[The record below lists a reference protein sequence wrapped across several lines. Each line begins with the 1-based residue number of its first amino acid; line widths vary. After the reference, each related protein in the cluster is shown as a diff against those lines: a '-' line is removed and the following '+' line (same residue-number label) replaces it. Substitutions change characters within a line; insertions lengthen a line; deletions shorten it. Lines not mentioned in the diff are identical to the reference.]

1 MSTNYYVPDR
11 DLSFTGI
18 ILILTTVP
26 TYGLRTQGSE
36 HLVPCLTEDPD
47 TCIHNLYFCLLYY
60 SSSQKI
66 FLIFQKNWAA

>member
-26 TYGLRTQGSE
+26 TYGLRAQESE
-36 HLVPCLTEDPD
+36 HLVPCITEDLE

-60 SSSQKI
+60 SGSQRI
-66 FLIFQKNWAA
+66 FLIFQKTWAT